1 MLKVALSRRNSMWM
15 KKNVLKVLSLAI
27 VLALAGP
34 SLSWAQ
40 GVVEDK
46 DTIEKRGPGGLDVP
60 TETAPTPS
68 PSAEEKSASD
78 QMNKAEKKAEKSENK
93 DTEKK

>member
-1 MLKVALSRRNSMWM
+1 MSMNKKVF
-15 KKNVLKVLSLAI
+15 KILSLAV
-27 VLALAGP
+27 VLAVAGP

-68 PSAEEKSASD
+68 PPAQEKSASE